1 MEILMVMLDL
11 ALILAIDLLAIRLW
25 LAFLRRNDP
34 FAADKHPSPQLR
46 IFFQIGLL
54 TVPAAL
60 LLYGLWSPLEQL
72 LSSRSYVMNE
82 FTGNFIVT
90 GPVEELAKFG
100 IFFLFATQNDS
111 IKEPLDGVLQ
121 AASVA
126 VAFAGIENFSYALD
140 YGIGVLLIRSVI
152 SFAGHMAY
160 AALWGFA
167 AGLYLYSRKK
177 GTGQVGVSLLL
188 YALIISAALH
198 GLFNFSLSMSSGVL
212 AFLVKAGSILL
223 AYLAYTYLRSI
234 SPYALSSR
242 IPLSR
247 WREGIRRMEEEL
259 RVNPRSAVFHHR
271 LAVYHLCG
279 GQHREAEKHFRIATR
294 LNKGDHLS
302 QIFLQVL
309 RYLGGSR
316 EEREAA
322 VEKLQGLKSRLGR
335 ARFGRG
341 RIAVNRALSRRSI
354 GREVSE
360 LLYNIQHDRDV
371 ALGRWRPASSDP
383 RRYTVTYR
391 RHRSAA
397 PGVEAEAIAR
407 ADRKREALARIMERK
422 FGK

>member
-1 MEILMVMLDL
+1 
-11 ALILAIDLLAIRLW
+11 
-25 LAFLRRNDP
+25 
-34 FAADKHPSPQLR
+34 
-46 IFFQIGLL
+46 
-54 TVPAAL
+54 
-60 LLYGLWSPLEQL
+60 
-72 LSSRSYVMNE
+72 MNE

-167 AGLYLYSRKK
+167 AGLYLYSSKK

-234 SPYALSSR
+234 SPTPSALEFPS
-242 IPLSR
+242 P
-247 WREGIRRMEEEL
+247 
-259 RVNPRSAVFHHR
+259 A
-271 LAVYHLCG
+271 G
-279 GQHREAEKHFRIATR
+279 G
-294 LNKGDHLS
+294 KGSD
-302 QIFLQVL
+302 
-309 RYLGGSR
+309 
-316 EEREAA
+316 AW
-322 VEKLQGLKSRLGR
+322 
-335 ARFGRG
+335 
-341 RIAVNRALSRRSI
+341 RRS
-354 GREVSE
+354 
-360 LLYNIQHDRDV
+360 
-371 ALGRWRPASSDP
+371 
-383 RRYTVTYR
+383 
-391 RHRSAA
+391 
-397 PGVEAEAIAR
+397 
-407 ADRKREALARIMERK
+407 
-422 FGK
+422 